1 MKIVGW
7 KTWARAPQFPK
18 LFYGKYWWEADGVN
32 ARPDCG
38 WSNSLEEAWDLCKRR
53 AKRKHSIA
61 SLLDYK
67 PDRTVFVREQID
79 FDTQNAFVH
88 LRQEWQKE
96 RGATS
101 SITTM
106 AMCPSYQSIIA
117 IGPAVIPLILRQME
131 SEGDEPDMWFW
142 ALRVLTKADPISD
155 DDRGDI
161 VKMTQ
166 TWLDW
171 ARGRYV
177 W

>member
-1 MKIVGW
+1 MTIGMELAQAGASYVVNSMVLETHRQHQRSYWLAGQNPIAAEFKTISDIYNMILKGMNSVFPRVG
-7 KTWARAPQFPK
+7 
-18 LFYGKYWWEADGVN
+18 
-32 ARPDCG
+32 
-38 WSNSLEEAWDLCKRR
+38 
-53 AKRKHSIA
+53 I
-61 SLLDYK
+61 
-67 PDRTVFVREQID
+67 TVV
-79 FDTQNAFVH
+79 QNENTFEH
-88 LRQEWQKE
+88 LRLEWQKE